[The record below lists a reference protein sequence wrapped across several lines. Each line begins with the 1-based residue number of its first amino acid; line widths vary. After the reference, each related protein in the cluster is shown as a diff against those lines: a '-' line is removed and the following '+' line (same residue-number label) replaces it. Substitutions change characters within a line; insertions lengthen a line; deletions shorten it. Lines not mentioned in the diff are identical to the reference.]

1 MRAMMAGLLGLC
13 VCLGTAV
20 TAEARSDSRATAQ
33 SQASRGA
40 PAVRPSAS
48 APRPAAS
55 APRGTAAARPVAA
68 RPVAA
73 RPTDARQ
80 ATLRPAVYRTTT
92 TVPDRS
98 ARGRAQAAVPYSGRP
113 AATTAARR
121 PAVAAASC
129 TTSRQGR
136 RVCTSRDA
144 SLRWTGGLA
153 PAALSQASCPDGT
166 MATNA
171 IGHRDVVR
179 CVPL

>member
-20 TAEARSDSRATAQ
+20 SAEARTDSRATAQ
-33 SQASRGA
+33 SQAARGA
-40 PAVRPSAS
+40 PAA
-48 APRPAAS
+48 RPAAS

-68 RPVAA
+68 RPSD
-73 RPTDARQ
+73 PRQ
-80 ATLRPAVYRTTT
+80 ASLRPAVYRTTT
-92 TVPDRS
+92 AVPERAARS
-98 ARGRAQAAVPYSGRP
+98 RAQAAVPYAARP
-113 AATTAARR
+113 AATTQAVRR
-121 PAVAAASC
+121 PAVAATSC
-129 TTSRQGR
+129 TTNRQGR